1 MNSPSRP
8 HTVPEHAEWTG
19 RSWFSYEGADE
30 EGMPIFREYCPSCG
44 EAMTIRVNGRC
55 RACHEASLLP
65 VSEVGL
71 ADTGERWSEI
81 YLGISDE

>member
-1 MNSPSRP
+1 
-8 HTVPEHAEWTG
+8 
-19 RSWFSYEGADE
+19 
-30 EGMPIFREYCPSCG
+30 MPIFREYCPSCG
-44 EAMTIRVNGRC
+44 EAITIKVNGRC
-55 RACHEASLLP
+55 RACHEAILLP